1 MAAGVPVLSSA
12 AGSLPEV
19 AGDAACYVDP
29 LSVDDIRTA
38 LERLLTSPQERH
50 AMIQRGSRQAQRYT
64 WEKCARET
72 WAVFEEAAEG

>member
-1 MAAGVPVLSSA
+1 MAAGVPVLTSA

-38 LERLLTSPQERH
+38 LERLLTSGQERR
-50 AMIQRGSRQAQRYT
+50 AMIERGLQQAQRYT

-72 WAVFEEAAEG
+72 WAVFANAVQG